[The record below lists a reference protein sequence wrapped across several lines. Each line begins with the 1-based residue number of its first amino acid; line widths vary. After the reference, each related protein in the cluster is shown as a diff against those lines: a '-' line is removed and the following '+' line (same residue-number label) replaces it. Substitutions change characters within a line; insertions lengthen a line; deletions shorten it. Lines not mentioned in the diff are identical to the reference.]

1 MKKTLT
7 VNLGGTVFHID
18 EDAYQLL
25 DKYLA
30 NLRIHFRK
38 EEGSEEI
45 MNDFEMRISEL
56 FNERVRLGYEVI
68 TIEHVEEVIKRMG
81 KPEELFE
88 GEEEKEYKEEA
99 RTQAFQEEEIPRGP
113 KKLMRDPD
121 NRVLG
126 GVAGGIAAYMGW
138 DVTAV
143 RLAMIILLF
152 IPYAPIIILYL
163 ILWLVMP
170 LARTA
175 ADKLMMRGQS
185 VTLENIGKTV
195 TDGFEKVSNN
205 VNDYMSSDKPRSFL
219 QKLADLFVGVVG
231 FILKFLAILIGI
243 ILLPPLLLVAFIL
256 VVVTFALIAGG
267 TGFLYQLSPFG
278 ANLIAGAPISLA
290 IMGCIGFILLIGIP
304 IFALVYAICM
314 QLFKAKPLPNTAKW
328 TLLILW
334 LVSVVLCVIYFY
346 QTGINGWSTLPW
358 YNFFNIYNRIM
369 KKSYSFILVLILMA
383 GLLCSCHI
391 NKVSGDGNVVSKEIP
406 IKDYDEIQIE
416 GENVDFKYMQSD
428 DVPYLKVETD
438 QNIMDLLDINTDS
451 KVLVVRPKNRHTGI
465 NPTRF
470 IVITNSTALKEF
482 KMAGGGNCDLGK
494 GLNGKKLEI
503 RFAGGGTIKADSI
516 AITRLDCEIAGS
528 GTVSLSGKTEKMNI
542 KSAGSSKI
550 KAFGLETEELT
561 CKAAGSTHIEITA
574 NKAISTK
581 IAGSGTIRYKRNPN
595 IKEKSII
602 GSGSITKVD

>member
-56 FNERVRLGYEVI
+56 FNERVRLGHEVI

-81 KPEELFE
+81 KPEELFG
-88 GEEEKEYKEEA
+88 GEDEKEYVREESKA
-99 RTQAFQEEEIPRGP
+99 HTFQEEETTGGR

-126 GVAGGIAAYMGW
+126 GVASGIAAYMGW
-138 DVTAV
+138 DITAI
-143 RLAMIILLF
+143 RLIMIILLF
-152 IPYAPIIILYL
+152 IPTPYVPIVILYL

-195 TDGFEKVSNN
+195 TDGFEKVSSN

-219 QKLADLFVGVVG
+219 QQLADLFVNVVG
-231 FILKFLAILIGI
+231 FILKFFAILIGI

-267 TGFLYQLSPFG
+267 TGVLYHLSPFG
-278 ANLIAGAPISLA
+278 ADLLAGTPIPLA
-290 IMGCIGFILLIGIP
+290 IMGCIGVILLIGIP

-334 LVSVVLCVIYFY
+334 IISVALSVAYFY

-358 YNFFNIYNRIM
+358 YNFFNI
-369 KKSYSFILVLILMA
+369 
-383 GLLCSCHI
+383 
-391 NKVSGDGNVVSKEIP
+391 
-406 IKDYDEIQIE
+406 
-416 GENVDFKYMQSD
+416 
-428 DVPYLKVETD
+428 
-438 QNIMDLLDINTDS
+438 
-451 KVLVVRPKNRHTGI
+451 
-465 NPTRF
+465 
-470 IVITNSTALKEF
+470 
-482 KMAGGGNCDLGK
+482 
-494 GLNGKKLEI
+494 
-503 RFAGGGTIKADSI
+503 
-516 AITRLDCEIAGS
+516 
-528 GTVSLSGKTEKMNI
+528 
-542 KSAGSSKI
+542 
-550 KAFGLETEELT
+550 
-561 CKAAGSTHIEITA
+561 
-574 NKAISTK
+574 
-581 IAGSGTIRYKRNPN
+581 
-595 IKEKSII
+595 
-602 GSGSITKVD
+602 

>member
-56 FNERVRLGYEVI
+56 FNERVRLGHEVI

-81 KPEELFE
+81 KPEELFG
-88 GEEEKEYKEEA
+88 GEDEKEYVREESKA
-99 RTQAFQEEEIPRGP
+99 HTFQEEETTGGR

-126 GVAGGIAAYMGW
+126 GVASGIAAYMGW
-138 DVTAV
+138 DITAI
-143 RLAMIILLF
+143 RLIMIILLF
-152 IPYAPIIILYL
+152 IPTPYVPIVILYL

-175 ADKLMMRGQS
+175 ADKLMMRGKS

-205 VNDYMSSDKPRSFL
+205 VNDYVNSDKPRSFL
-219 QKLADLFVGVVG
+219 QQLADLFVNVVG

-267 TGFLYQLSPFG
+267 TGVLYHLSPFG
-278 ANLIAGAPISLA
+278 ADLLAGTPIPLA

-334 LVSVVLCVIYFY
+334 IISVALSVIYFY

-358 YNFFNIYNRIM
+358 YNFFNI
-369 KKSYSFILVLILMA
+369 
-383 GLLCSCHI
+383 
-391 NKVSGDGNVVSKEIP
+391 
-406 IKDYDEIQIE
+406 
-416 GENVDFKYMQSD
+416 
-428 DVPYLKVETD
+428 
-438 QNIMDLLDINTDS
+438 
-451 KVLVVRPKNRHTGI
+451 
-465 NPTRF
+465 
-470 IVITNSTALKEF
+470 
-482 KMAGGGNCDLGK
+482 
-494 GLNGKKLEI
+494 
-503 RFAGGGTIKADSI
+503 
-516 AITRLDCEIAGS
+516 
-528 GTVSLSGKTEKMNI
+528 
-542 KSAGSSKI
+542 
-550 KAFGLETEELT
+550 
-561 CKAAGSTHIEITA
+561 
-574 NKAISTK
+574 
-581 IAGSGTIRYKRNPN
+581 
-595 IKEKSII
+595 
-602 GSGSITKVD
+602 

>member
-56 FNERVRLGYEVI
+56 FNERVRLGHEVI

-81 KPEELFE
+81 KPEELFG
-88 GEEEKEYKEEA
+88 GEDEKEYVREESKA
-99 RTQAFQEEEIPRGP
+99 HTFQEEETTGGR

-126 GVAGGIAAYMGW
+126 GVASGIAAYMGW
-138 DVTAV
+138 DITAI
-143 RLAMIILLF
+143 RLIMIILLF
-152 IPYAPIIILYL
+152 IPTPYVPIVILYL

-175 ADKLMMRGQS
+175 ADKLMMRGKS

-195 TDGFEKVSNN
+195 TDGFEKVSSN
-205 VNDYMSSDKPRSFL
+205 VNDYVNSDKPRSFL
-219 QKLADLFVGVVG
+219 QQLADLFVNVVG

-256 VVVTFALIAGG
+256 VIVTFALIAGG
-267 TGFLYQLSPFG
+267 TGVLYHLSPFG
-278 ANLIAGAPISLA
+278 ADLLAGTPIPLA

-334 LVSVVLCVIYFY
+334 IISVALSVIYFY

-358 YNFFNIYNRIM
+358 YNFFNI
-369 KKSYSFILVLILMA
+369 
-383 GLLCSCHI
+383 
-391 NKVSGDGNVVSKEIP
+391 
-406 IKDYDEIQIE
+406 
-416 GENVDFKYMQSD
+416 
-428 DVPYLKVETD
+428 
-438 QNIMDLLDINTDS
+438 
-451 KVLVVRPKNRHTGI
+451 
-465 NPTRF
+465 
-470 IVITNSTALKEF
+470 
-482 KMAGGGNCDLGK
+482 
-494 GLNGKKLEI
+494 
-503 RFAGGGTIKADSI
+503 
-516 AITRLDCEIAGS
+516 
-528 GTVSLSGKTEKMNI
+528 
-542 KSAGSSKI
+542 
-550 KAFGLETEELT
+550 
-561 CKAAGSTHIEITA
+561 
-574 NKAISTK
+574 
-581 IAGSGTIRYKRNPN
+581 
-595 IKEKSII
+595 
-602 GSGSITKVD
+602 